1 MRALALAVVLACAVL
16 APTCSAQS
24 PAEMYAAL
32 PHLGATQPL
41 RPLITP
47 PALLP
52 STPLLTTLTP
62 PSPPAAPQPRSYIHR
77 NNHPLR
83 NAIDNLRE
91 IALARFSLGRRVGTG
106 ASENVYEGSI
116 DCSRRVAVLRM
127 KRGAASLD
135 EEACMLLKL
144 SRHANLVRSWVTCN
158 QGGEPLIVTELA
170 HHGSVL
176 SHGGGTR

>member
-52 STPLLTTLTP
+52 STLLLTTLT
-62 PSPPAAPQPRSYIHR
+62 SPPHLPHLNLVPIY
-77 NNHPLR
+77 NHPLR
-83 NAIDNLRE
+83 NAMDDLRE

-116 DCSRRVAVLRM
+116 D
-127 KRGAASLD
+127 
-135 EEACMLLKL
+135 
-144 SRHANLVRSWVTCN
+144 
-158 QGGEPLIVTELA
+158 
-170 HHGSVL
+170 
-176 SHGGGTR
+176 

>member
-52 STPLLTTLTP
+52 STPLLTTLTSP
-62 PSPPAAPQPRSYIHR
+62 PPPAAPQPRSYNQR
-77 NNHPLR
+77 
-83 NAIDNLRE
+83 
-91 IALARFSLGRRVGTG
+91 ST
-106 ASENVYEGSI
+106 
-116 DCSRRVAVLRM
+116 
-127 KRGAASLD
+127 AAS
-135 EEACMLLKL
+135 
-144 SRHANLVRSWVTCN
+144 
-158 QGGEPLIVTELA
+158 
-170 HHGSVL
+170 
-176 SHGGGTR
+176 

>member
-1 MRALALAVVLACAVL
+1 MLLRLLSSLHAQCLLRRAVRSLLRKGARRSPTL
-16 APTCSAQS
+16 APHHPCALSFPLLPSFQAPFYS
-24 PAEMYAAL
+24 PPLPPPPHL
-32 PHLGATQPL
+32 PHLNLVP
-41 RPLITP
+41 I
-47 PALLP
+47 
-52 STPLLTTLTP
+52 
-62 PSPPAAPQPRSYIHR
+62 Y
-77 NNHPLR
+77 NHPLR

-116 DCSRRVAVLRM
+116 DWSRRVAVLRM

-144 SRHANLVRSWVTCN
+144 SRHANLVRSWVSCN

-170 HHGSVL
+170 QHGSVL